1 MDLVERIEGTRFL
14 GGEFIVWLWFK
25 SELFEGELD
34 VPGFGKVEL
43 WLDTLL
49 SFESQLDKAEKT
61 TLRGLAPS
69 TTPEAR
75 EALKQGKLPS
85 RARISAR
92 LGPQDYALVLTAS
105 TLAISSASIPA
116 LITDSGD
123 ERFYERMQL
132 LEELDRLIAALY
144 EEFIQLRLG
153 PLWES
158 ELVPAIRGWARG
170 REELTAPAYRGLL
183 KRASKGARRSR
194 R

>member
-1 MDLVERIEGTRFL
+1 MDLLDRIEGTRFL
-14 GGEFIVWLWFK
+14 GSEFIVWLWFK
-25 SELFEGELD
+25 SELFEGEFD

-49 SFESQLDKAEKT
+49 SFESPLDKAEKT
-61 TLRGLAPS
+61 TLRGIAPS

-75 EALKQGKLPS
+75 EAIKQGKLPT

-92 LGPQDYALVLTAS
+92 LGPQDYALVLAAP
-105 TLAISSASIPA
+105 TLAISSATIPA
-116 LITDSGD
+116 LIDDDGD

-132 LEELDRLIAALY
+132 LEELDRLLAALY

-158 ELVPAIRGWARG
+158 ELVPAIRDWAKG
-170 REELTAPAYRGLL
+170 REHLTAPAYRGLL
-183 KRASKGARRSR
+183 KRAAKGARRTAR
-194 R
+194 

>member
-1 MDLVERIEGTRFL
+1 MDLVDRIEGTRFL
-14 GGEFIVWLWFK
+14 GGEFVVWLWFK

-34 VPGFGKVEL
+34 VPGFGKVDV
-43 WLDTLL
+43 WLDTML

-69 TTPEAR
+69 ATPEAR

-92 LGPQDYALVLTAS
+92 LGPQDYAFVLTAS

-116 LITDSGD
+116 LVTESGD
-123 ERFYERMQL
+123 ERFYERMHL

-158 ELVPAIRGWARG
+158 ELLVAIRAWANG
-170 REELTAPAYRGLL
+170 REQLTAPAYRGLL
-183 KRASKGARRSR
+183 KRAAKGSR
-194 R
+194 RR